1 MKKVLI
7 AVDYSPSS
15 EKIAEA
21 GYKLAQ
27 DIGARVCIMHVVT
40 DVKYYG
46 MEYPAFMGYT
56 GYNPEMDLT
65 MTDELYK
72 VAEDFMEKTKEH
84 FKDPELSTHIGQGDT
99 ADTILDYASQWNA
112 DVLVL
117 GTHSHSVLEKI
128 FIGDVASEILKSSKI
143 PLYIIPIREEKAK
156 EEK

>member
-21 GYKLAQ
+21 GYKLAKDMKAQ
-27 DIGARVCIMHVVT
+27 AGIIHVIT
-40 DVKYYG
+40 EVKYYG

-56 GYNPEMDLT
+56 GYNLDMDLT
-65 MTDELYK
+65 MADELQK

-84 FKDPELSTHIGQGDT
+84 FNDPELSTHIGQGDT
-99 ADTILDYASQWNA
+99 ADTILEYASEWNA

-117 GTHSHSVLEKI
+117 GTHSHSTLEKI
-128 FIGDVASEILKSSKI
+128 FIGDVASEILKYSKI
-143 PLYIIPIREEKAK
+143 PLYIIPIRDK
-156 EEK
+156 

>member
-21 GYKLAQ
+21 GYKLAKDMHAQ
-27 DIGARVCIMHVVT
+27 VCIMHVIT
-40 DVKYYG
+40 EVKYYG

-56 GYNPEMDLT
+56 GYSTELDLT
-65 MTDELYK
+65 MADELQK

-99 ADTILDYASQWNA
+99 AKTILNYASEWNA
-112 DVLVL
+112 DLLVL
-117 GTHSHSVLEKI
+117 GTHSHSTLEKI
-128 FIGDVASEILKSSKI
+128 FIGDVASEILKSSEI
-143 PLYIIPIREEKAK
+143 PLYIIPIRNE
-156 EEK
+156 

>member
-21 GYKLAQ
+21 GYELAKVMNAQ
-27 DIGARVCIMHVVT
+27 VCIMHVIT

-46 MEYPAFMGYT
+46 MEYPSFMGYT
-56 GYNPEMDLT
+56 GYNMEMDIN
-65 MTDELYK
+65 MADELHK

-84 FKDPELSTHIGQGDT
+84 FNDPELSTHIGQGDT
-99 ADTILDYASQWNA
+99 ADTILDYASEWKA

-117 GTHSHSVLEKI
+117 GTHSHSTLEKI
-128 FIGDVASEILKSSKI
+128 FIGDVASQILKSAKI
-143 PLYIIPIREEKAK
+143 PLYIIPIREE
-156 EEK
+156 

>member
-21 GYKLAQ
+21 GYKLSKDMQAS
-27 DIGARVCIMHVVT
+27 VCIMHVVT
-40 DVKYYG
+40 DIKYYG

-56 GYNPEMDLT
+56 GYTMDADLN
-65 MTDELYK
+65 MADEVQK
-72 VAEDFMEKTKEH
+72 VAESFMEKTKEH
-84 FKDPELSTHIGQGDT
+84 FKDPELSTHIGRGDT
-99 ADTILDYASQWNA
+99 ADTILDYAYEWNA

-117 GTHSHSVLEKI
+117 GTHNYSALEKF

-143 PLYIIPIREEKAK
+143 PLYIIPLRKEK
-156 EEK
+156 

>member
-21 GYKLAQ
+21 GYKLAK
-27 DIGARVCIMHVVT
+27 DMGAQVCIMHVIT
-40 DVKYYG
+40 EVKYYG

-56 GYNPEMDLT
+56 GYNMDIDLN
-65 MTDELYK
+65 MGEELHK
-72 VAEDFMEKTKEH
+72 VAEEFLEKTKEH
-84 FKDPELSTHIGQGDT
+84 FKDPELLTYIGQGDT
-99 ADTILDYASQWNA
+99 ADTILEYSSEWNA

-117 GTHSHSVLEKI
+117 GTHSRSTLEKI

-143 PLYIIPIREEKAK
+143 PLYIIPIRVE
-156 EEK
+156 